1 MIRRPPRSTLSS
13 SSAASDVYKRQ
24 PVVLGCVPSPSCRLR
39 PDRNHAR
46 RCGPREMNANTCG
59 KVADLTVS
67 TDLDGYQDLLTWR
80 LGWAQER
87 AALAIDLWCPDAPG
101 PAWNGSSVQFNAHT
115 THPAA
120 GGAS

>member
-1 MIRRPPRSTLSS
+1 
-13 SSAASDVYKRQ
+13 
-24 PVVLGCVPSPSCRLR
+24 
-39 PDRNHAR
+39 
-46 RCGPREMNANTCG
+46 MNANTCG

-87 AALAIDLWCPDAPG
+87 AALAIRPWCPDAPG